1 MINNLILN
9 SLFLLPKS
17 LVKVFANT
25 YVAGIKIDEVLET
38 AQNLNDKG
46 FKTTIDLLG
55 EHTKSIDEAKNII
68 NTYTTLLK
76 KINILKLDSNISVKP
91 THIGLDVDE
100 DIFYQHALSLI
111 EEGEKY
117 HNFIRFDMENSST
130 TDQTIDIY
138 SKIYHK
144 YKNTGIVLQAYLRRS
159 YDDIKALSNYNNI
172 NFRLCKGIYNEK
184 ENIAYQS
191 PEEINKNYLKIT
203 EYAFKNNL
211 YICLAT
217 HDLHLIEEIY
227 LLIKKYNVSKSK
239 FEFQVLYG
247 VPMKNWLKTHQDN
260 GYQVRGYIPFGPQW
274 YEYSIRRLKENPNIM
289 KYVLKNLFSKRNY

>member
-25 YVAGIKIDEVLET
+25 YVAGIEIDEVLKT
-38 AQNLNDKG
+38 VQSLNDKG

-55 EHTKSIDEAKNII
+55 EHTKSINEAKNIV
-68 NTYTTLLK
+68 NTYTTLLE

-100 DIFYQHALSLI
+100 DTFYQYALSLI
-111 EEGEKY
+111 KKGGVYK
-117 HNFIRFDMENSST
+117 NFIRFDMENSST
-130 TDQTIDIY
+130 TDQTLNMY
-138 SKIYHK
+138 TKIYQE

-159 YDDIKALSNYNNI
+159 YKDIKALSDYNNI

-184 ENIAYQS
+184 ENVAYQS
-191 PEEINKNYLKIT
+191 PEEINENYLKIT

-217 HDLHLIEEIY
+217 HDLHLIEKIY
-227 LLIKKYNVSKSK
+227 SLIKKYNVSTSK

-247 VPMKNWLKTHQDN
+247 VPMKNWLKTHLDN
-260 GYQVRGYIPFGPQW
+260 KYQVRVYIPFGPQW
-274 YEYSIRRLKENPNIM
+274 YEYSVRRLKENPNII
-289 KYVLKNLFSKRNY
+289 KYVLKNLFSKRSY